1 MGVLL
6 ISSQVSRVHF
16 RPRESIA
23 LQKDGAGSVDRQ
35 AGKGGW
41 ASQEGPFLPS
51 RALSPTW
58 FSGSMEETRLPAV
71 AFGRLVFSGR
81 QASGIALFTSG
92 AELRGRGRARS
103 GSLITLV
110 WKRADRAISSLIQ
123 SMGHHVHRVGSVVG
137 K

>member
-1 MGVLL
+1 MLSRKMGLG
-6 ISSQVSRVHF
+6 
-16 RPRESIA
+16 PWIA
-23 LQKDGAGSVDRQ
+23 RQEKGAGP
-35 AGKGGW
+35 AK
-41 ASQEGPFLPS
+41 EGPFLPS

-58 FSGSMEETRLPAV
+58 FSGSMEETQLPAV
-71 AFGRLVFSGR
+71 AFGYLVFSGR

-110 WKRADRAISSLIQ
+110 WKRADRAISSLIH
-123 SMGHHVHRVGSVVG
+123 SMGHRVHRVGSVVG